1 MKIIAVRTKIYLIS
15 IIFILGLLLFTVMR
29 QIMADLYWRMA
40 HQNGQKPNKVVG
52 YLEKC
57 VDVDNKNAL
66 FHFSLG
72 RAFLHKGLSET
83 KQLRERNKWIRK
95 SIDEFHKAINLNPV
109 NSDYHFHLGISYGY
123 LPYPPSFYWQV
134 IQDSFTRTAMLN
146 PTDIRH
152 LHSMG
157 IYYLNEYNRLINLSR
172 STSDVRLAHYKEYVA
187 MSKDNYQFYFRKLLD
202 VNEAYLG
209 KILARSFAVNQ
220 QYIDLKR
227 LIRDTPSDHAFLAS
241 FLNNKK
247 MWEEA
252 KKEYREAINQ
262 EPLNPIH
269 YSNFAYA
276 LLRRGDFEQ
285 AVQWWEKQKV
295 LDPRNEKPYL
305 SSAYAFVKL
314 KRFDDALRELRDL
327 MVLYP
332 ENINYRVELIKTLM
346 AAHRLDEAID
356 EYHKIIEEDLNV
368 SNPMYETIRNY
379 KRQGNHRKAI
389 KSLNEGLSSAV
400 NR

>member
-1 MKIIAVRTKIYLIS
+1 MRAKIYLIS
-15 IIFILGLLLFTVMR
+15 IIVLLSLLLFTATK
-29 QIMADLYWRMA
+29 QFMADLYWRMA
-40 HQNGQKPNKVVG
+40 HQDGSGPQKTIG

-57 VDVDNKNAL
+57 VDVDNKKAL

-72 RAFLHKGLSET
+72 RAFLHKGLVEAT
-83 KQLRERNKWIRK
+83 QLRTRNGWIRK

-109 NSDYHFHLGISYGY
+109 HSDYHFHLGITYGS
-123 LPYPPSFYWQV
+123 LPYPPPFYWKV
-134 IQDSFTRTAMLN
+134 IQDSFRRTAMLN
-146 PTDIRH
+146 PTNIRH

-157 IYYLNEYNRLINLSR
+157 SYYLNEYNRLINVSR
-172 STSDVRLAHYKEYVA
+172 STSDVRLAHYKKHVA

-202 VNEAYLG
+202 VNEEYLG
-209 KILARSFAVNQ
+209 QILARSFAVNQ

-227 LIRDTPSDHAFLAS
+227 VIRDTPSDHAFLAR
-241 FLNNKK
+241 FLNRKG

-252 KKEYREAINQ
+252 KKEYREAINL

-276 LLRRGDFEQ
+276 LFRRGGFEQ
-285 AVQWWEKQKV
+285 AVQWWQKQKV

-305 SSAYAFVKL
+305 SSAHAFVKL
-314 KRFDDALRELRDL
+314 KRFDDALRELREL

-332 ENINYRVELIKTLM
+332 ENINYRVKLIKTLM
-346 AAHRLDEAID
+346 TAHRLDEAID

-368 SNPMYETIRNY
+368 SNPMYETIYNY

-389 KSLNEGLSSAV
+389 KILNEALSSAV